1 MDYVSKKENEK
12 MIKVKYPAAS
22 LGRNLIKLLK
32 VLHPTKIL
40 PIEADFCDIEEKINN
55 TDDEFTDTD
64 DCSTVALSL
73 PNSFSSVDTLDTLD
87 DSNVRRPFI
96 PSKFNM
102 ISVLGSGSFGTVFLS
117 EYESQHYALKRLP
130 KNEIN
135 EYEME
140 QIMEEKKALEKMA
153 HPFVLKFY
161 GTCQTN
167 DELYFITEVINC
179 GDLFMAIHDGE
190 RLSHEECVFYAAGI
204 LLGLTYIHSKNIIFR
219 DLKPENV
226 MIGSNGYP
234 KIIDFGLAKQLPYVK
249 MSDEGVLRNY
259 SKCYTLCGTPEYI
272 APELILKRGCD
283 TTYDIWAFGV
293 LLYEMICRITPFV
306 DDKSS
311 KDVMKLFSN
320 IVLAAKSGIDVSKKV
335 DKKTD
340 GTINARDLITQLLS
354 GDKDSRLGKS
364 ELIQHPYF
372 LSTGLSMTS
381 LYEQTIPAPITHDEF
396 IGSPV
401 ENARPV
407 THFDAN
413 QAMFADF

>member
-1 MDYVSKKENEK
+1 MDYVSKKEK
-12 MIKVKYPAAS
+12 LIKVKYPAAS

-32 VLHPTKIL
+32 VLHSTKIL

-55 TDDEFTDTD
+55 TDVEFTDTD

-73 PNSFSSVDTLDTLD
+73 PNSFSSIDTLDTLD

-179 GDLFMAIHDGE
+179 GDLFMAIYDGE

-204 LLGLTYIHSKNIIFR
+204 LLGLTYIHSK
-219 DLKPENV
+219 
-226 MIGSNGYP
+226 
-234 KIIDFGLAKQLPYVK
+234 
-249 MSDEGVLRNY
+249 
-259 SKCYTLCGTPEYI
+259 
-272 APELILKRGCD
+272 IL
-283 TTYDIWAFGV
+283 Y
-293 LLYEMICRITPFV
+293 FV
-306 DDKSS
+306 
-311 KDVMKLFSN
+311 
-320 IVLAAKSGIDVSKKV
+320 I
-335 DKKTD
+335 
-340 GTINARDLITQLLS
+340 
-354 GDKDSRLGKS
+354 
-364 ELIQHPYF
+364 
-372 LSTGLSMTS
+372 
-381 LYEQTIPAPITHDEF
+381 
-396 IGSPV
+396 
-401 ENARPV
+401 
-407 THFDAN
+407 
-413 QAMFADF
+413 